1 MGRPGA
7 PGLAAHTRWRTI
19 RGVEARVVYFDGCPC
34 WRRAADRLV
43 QALMLIGRDEVRVG
57 LVEVQSTADAATS
70 GFAGSPTILIDGDDL
85 FPGRPQRPELAAGEL
100 SCRLYSTSAG
110 LAGVP
115 HVDDLVSALIER
127 NRS

>member
-1 MGRPGA
+1 
-7 PGLAAHTRWRTI
+7 LEAHTRWRTI
-19 RGVEARVVYFDGCPC
+19 RGMEARVVYFGSCPY
-34 WRRAADRLV
+34 WRTAADRLG
-43 QALMLIGRDEVRVG
+43 QALMLIGRDDVRVD
-57 LVEVQSTADAATS
+57 LVEAQSKADAATS
-70 GFAGSPTILIDGDDL
+70 RFAGSPTILIDGDDL
-85 FPGRPQRPELAAGEL
+85 FPGRPQRPELAAGEV